1 MRSADISGISPNFLE
16 LSQSRGQVAHV
27 LLTRSPLGHPPEGG
41 ASFDLH
47 VLSTP
52 PAFVL
57 SQDQTLRRC
66 LNHGREPRVGTRDIN
81 QPKEPTKGLL
91 LGTDFRHAVEFSR
104 SGRATNRPSG
114 ASSSAGCPLYPAL
127 RAGPRGAL
135 PAATIR
141 RPRAAQRRSY
151 VRVGTVSN
159 DPVVT
164 PHTRPATSVD
174 GVNALATGSDGAALD
189 AGDVPPPAA
198 QDQPAAGQPG
208 VVAGDRLGVGDP
220 LVVQV

>member
-1 MRSADISGISPNFLE
+1 MRPAVISGISPNFLE

-104 SGRATNRPSG
+104 NRRTTKPPSR
-114 ASSSAGCPLYPAL
+114 ASSVGGFSSVRHVASV
-127 RAGPRGAL
+127 GPRGVRPAGL
-135 PAATIR
+135 PACGASTTIHH
-141 RPRAAQRRSY
+141 PRGP
-151 VRVGTVSN
+151 VHRVSGTVRG
-159 DPVVT
+159 PPGRG
-164 PHTRPATSVD
+164 PHPC
-174 GVNALATGSDGAALD
+174 
-189 AGDVPPPAA
+189 
-198 QDQPAAGQPG
+198 Q
-208 VVAGDRLGVGDP
+208 RLP
-220 LVVQV
+220 